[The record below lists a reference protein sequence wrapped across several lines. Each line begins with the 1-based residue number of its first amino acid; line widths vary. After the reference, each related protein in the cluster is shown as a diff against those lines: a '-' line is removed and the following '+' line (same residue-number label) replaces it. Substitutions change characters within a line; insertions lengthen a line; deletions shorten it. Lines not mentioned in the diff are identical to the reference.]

1 MADQPSLIMLRTHI
15 GFGSPNKQDSY
26 KAHGSPLGE
35 DEVRLTKEAYGWD
48 PDAQFLVPDE
58 VLAHFAE
65 TAGKRGAELEA
76 EWSKRAEAYRSE
88 FPDEWAQLALVM
100 EGRLPEGWDAELP
113 KFRPEDGSI
122 ATRKASQSGDPVG
135 RAADAR
141 TWSAARPTSSPRR

>member
-1 MADQPSLIMLRTHI
+1 MGKRFEAYGWHVQDLGEDISLERMEQAIAAADGVADQPSLIMLRTHI

-65 TAGKRGAELEA
+65 TAGKRGA
-76 EWSKRAEAYRSE
+76 RARGRVAASAPRPTASE
-88 FPDEWAQLALVM
+88 FPDEW
-100 EGRLPEGWDAELP
+100 E
-113 KFRPEDGSI
+113 
-122 ATRKASQSGDPVG
+122 
-135 RAADAR
+135 RA
-141 TWSAARPTSSPRR
+141 RRW